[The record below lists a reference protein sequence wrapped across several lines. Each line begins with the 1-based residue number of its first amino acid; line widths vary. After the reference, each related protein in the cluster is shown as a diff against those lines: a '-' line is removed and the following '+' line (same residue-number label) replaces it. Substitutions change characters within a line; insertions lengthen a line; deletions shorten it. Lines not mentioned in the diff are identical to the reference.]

1 VNSDPS
7 IIRVLVVAVFS
18 VSAPF
23 LTAQD
28 AAPAIGA
35 KPLAVSVPGNV
46 AVAGGRGPGDLIP
59 AAFGIWTDRAGSSW
73 SVEAG
78 GNIGRIGSSMVNS
91 GLALLVNE
99 EKFVPYQPMMTPDG
113 KELVIQGLP
122 LESVPGLQ
130 MQRRVRLLSESGGL
144 RYAELFHNGSA
155 DPITLSV
162 GLTTN
167 FSGNFKTFLSDRGRS
182 EPLLLTPAETGV
194 VVLPGSSQSSRAFL
208 FTLAGAAGGA
218 RPTLS
223 SQNRYGLAFRYR
235 LDLSPGE
242 TVVILHH
249 VAQVVIPQNFDRR
262 SLAELSRP
270 HQLDQLRKALDPAW
284 LDLLVNAPPT
294 SGLTAESAF
303 FEGGIASLGVAAGA
317 EDLLII
323 GAATRL
329 PGTARA
335 GRLQLSSPYGEAD
348 FPLDRVAA
356 IEGGKARPG
365 GIGRV
370 FFRDGQVFSG
380 KLSAP
385 EFQFVPLNG
394 SPIDLLAESLDRL
407 VFATSPEKAGWPAG
421 TAALIETHDGDRI
434 RVPEKDLLSLPFA
447 TAWGL
452 LEVRL
457 EDLIWLR
464 PEPGG
469 GPGWQVELSDGTRC
483 AGLIAR
489 ESLIVSGTE
498 LGDLA
503 LPVSRLRQILTEA
516 GVNRRDGELSPVN
529 GSLLKLSGGQQIV
542 GVVSHA
548 TLPIIIDGA
557 SLEVPVSEVQR
568 LVREEEGARFRM
580 ERWDGGILTGRLD
593 LEFVSVQVGGRPCQ
607 VPPGDL
613 LEVELSP
620 PALDSGTLSRIK
632 DLVSRLS
639 SADWATRESATR
651 ELGAFGYLAS
661 SVLRRELAET
671 DDPEVA
677 RRLERVLSGLN

>member
-1 VNSDPS
+1 MKSDPS
-7 IIRVLVVAVFS
+7 ITRIVVFAVFS
-18 VSAPF
+18 ALAPSF
-23 LTAQD
+23 TAQD
-28 AAPAIGA
+28 AAPVIDA
-35 KPLAVSVPGNV
+35 KASTVTVPGGV
-46 AVAGGRGPGDLIP
+46 PLPGGRGSGELIP
-59 AAFGIWTDRAGSSW
+59 AAFGIWTDRSGSSW

-113 KELVIQGLP
+113 KEMVLPGLP

-130 MQRRVRLLSESGGL
+130 MQRRVRLLSDSGGL

-182 EPLLLTPAETGV
+182 EPILLTPAETGV

-208 FTLAGAAGGA
+208 FTLAGAAGGE
-218 RPTLS
+218 RPTIS
-223 SQNRYGLAFRYR
+223 SQNRYGLTFRFR

-242 TVVILHH
+242 TAVILHH

-262 SLAELSRP
+262 TLAELSRP
-270 HQLDQLRKALDPAW
+270 HRLDQLRETLDATW
-284 LDLLVNAPPT
+284 LGSLVNAPLG
-294 SGLTAESAF
+294 SGLTAMSAF
-303 FEGGIASLGVAAGA
+303 FEGGVASLGLEVSAQ
-317 EDLLII
+317 DLLLI
-323 GAATRL
+323 GAGTRL

-335 GRLQLSSPYGEAD
+335 GRLQVSSPYGEAD

-370 FFRDGQVFSG
+370 FLRDGQVFSG

-385 EFQFVPLNG
+385 EFQFVPING
-394 SPIDLLAESLDRL
+394 SPIDLVAESLDRL
-407 VFATSPEKAGWPAG
+407 VFAATSGKAEWPAE

-434 RVPEKDLLSLPFA
+434 RAPARDSLSVPLA
-447 TAWGL
+447 TGWGA
-452 LEVRL
+452 LEVSL
-457 EDLIWLR
+457 EDLLWLR

-469 GPGWQVELSDGTRC
+469 GPGWQVELVDGTRC
-483 AGLIAR
+483 AGLIAQD
-489 ESLIVSGTE
+489 SLAVGGTE
-498 LGDLA
+498 LGDLV
-503 LPVSRLRQILTEA
+503 LPLARLRQILTEA
-516 GVNRRDGELSPVN
+516 GVKRGDGDLRPVS
-529 GSLLKLSGGQQIV
+529 GSLLKLSGDQQIV

-548 TLPIIIDGA
+548 TFPMITDGA
-557 SLEVPVSEVQR
+557 SLEIPVSEVQR
-568 LVREEEGARFRM
+568 VVREEAGARFRL
-580 ERWDGGILTGRLD
+580 ERWDGGVITGSLN
-593 LEFVSVQVGGRPCQ
+593 LEFVSVQVGGRPWQ
-607 VPPGDL
+607 IPRGDIL
-613 LEVELSP
+613 GIELSP
-620 PALDSGTLSRIK
+620 PALDPGTLSRIR
-632 DLVSRLS
+632 DLITRLG

-661 SVLRRELAET
+661 PALRRELAET